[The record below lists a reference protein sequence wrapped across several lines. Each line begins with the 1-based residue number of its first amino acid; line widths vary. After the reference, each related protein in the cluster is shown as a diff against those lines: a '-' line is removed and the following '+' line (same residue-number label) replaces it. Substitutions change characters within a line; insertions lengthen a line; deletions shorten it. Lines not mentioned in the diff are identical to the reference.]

1 MGCRKD
7 ETLGLSVVFQSQ
19 GPIKGRVLG
28 DQEAGTDLDYI
39 SMEVLGMGA
48 LVVHSKYNIVNLKE
62 GMLSSLK
69 CRPQVSVGNKKASR
83 IILKYDNKFK
93 DSEK

>member
-7 ETLGLSVVFQSQ
+7 ETLGLSAVFQSQ

-28 DQEAGTDLDYI
+28 DQEAATDLEYI
-39 SMEVLGMGA
+39 SVEVLGMGA
-48 LVVHSKYNIVNLKE
+48 LVAHSKYNIENLKE

-69 CRPQVSVGNKKASR
+69 CRPQVRVGNKKASR
-83 IILKYDNKFK
+83 IILKDHNKFK